1 MVFRVDETVDGTKDP
16 RTGQMSWVLLENEIS
31 LMNYQL
37 ELSCIMLPK
46 EGNNNNNANANQ
58 MEEPPRLTKEKVV
71 GTWKGLLADLHDKIS
86 NTKRKQHFAAQ
97 LTSYDLR
104 VGHIEVIFDAS
115 EAGEDE
121 HEDALTLMARGSI
134 PVNAG
139 DAKQAWESHGTFY
152 VGIAACGL
160 RLPSP
165 MVRVYSAHGCHE
177 CRTYQVN
184 AAGDFIEFADFL
196 PVAVSKYR
204 QKVRIELWSES
215 NFLDAFSIR
224 ERLVGEASVYA
235 ATPGRREWKHLYGGA
250 LLSNYRHHEE
260 QMTRGSLAPS
270 TYRGSLMDPNEEA
283 PSKRTLLRRRA
294 RARAAKHRQI
304 RAVQRLCLACR
315 VMIAIRRWRRR
326 TFEVDPY
333 EAFFSTMESMEMKE
347 IEEKKSDAK
356 ISEEKS
362 HDDFEIYGESEV
374 YEELL
379 HQFQLRL
386 RGMPLEWPQSKR
398 EMVHRALQFAVA
410 EREALSLELI
420 RLRWEVLVVKL
431 LS

>member
-1 MVFRVDETVDGTKDP
+1 
-16 RTGQMSWVLLENEIS
+16 
-31 LMNYQL
+31 
-37 ELSCIMLPK
+37 
-46 EGNNNNNANANQ
+46 
-58 MEEPPRLTKEKVV
+58 
-71 GTWKGLLADLHDKIS
+71 
-86 NTKRKQHFAAQ
+86 
-97 LTSYDLR
+97 
-104 VGHIEVIFDAS
+104 
-115 EAGEDE
+115 
-121 HEDALTLMARGSI
+121 
-134 PVNAG
+134 
-139 DAKQAWESHGTFY
+139 
-152 VGIAACGL
+152 
-160 RLPSP
+160 
-165 MVRVYSAHGCHE
+165 
-177 CRTYQVN
+177 
-184 AAGDFIEFADFL
+184 
-196 PVAVSKYR
+196 
-204 QKVRIELWSES
+204 
-215 NFLDAFSIR
+215 
-224 ERLVGEASVYA
+224 
-235 ATPGRREWKHLYGGA
+235 
-250 LLSNYRHHEE
+250 
-260 QMTRGSLAPS
+260 
-270 TYRGSLMDPNEEA
+270 MDPNEEA

-333 EAFFSTMESMEMKE
+333 EAFFSTMESMEMKD

>member
-1 MVFRVDETVDGTKDP
+1 
-16 RTGQMSWVLLENEIS
+16 
-31 LMNYQL
+31 
-37 ELSCIMLPK
+37 
-46 EGNNNNNANANQ
+46 
-58 MEEPPRLTKEKVV
+58 
-71 GTWKGLLADLHDKIS
+71 
-86 NTKRKQHFAAQ
+86 
-97 LTSYDLR
+97 
-104 VGHIEVIFDAS
+104 
-115 EAGEDE
+115 
-121 HEDALTLMARGSI
+121 
-134 PVNAG
+134 
-139 DAKQAWESHGTFY
+139 
-152 VGIAACGL
+152 
-160 RLPSP
+160 
-165 MVRVYSAHGCHE
+165 
-177 CRTYQVN
+177 
-184 AAGDFIEFADFL
+184 
-196 PVAVSKYR
+196 
-204 QKVRIELWSES
+204 
-215 NFLDAFSIR
+215 
-224 ERLVGEASVYA
+224 
-235 ATPGRREWKHLYGGA
+235 
-250 LLSNYRHHEE
+250 
-260 QMTRGSLAPS
+260 
-270 TYRGSLMDPNEEA
+270 MDPNEEA

-431 LS
+431 VV